1 MYRQNRRR
9 DDFRQETEID
19 KIIQKIGNLQN
30 LSQLDEKEIAKEGG
44 YAEQIAKEVR
54 ELKKLKKGE
63 LKTTQ
68 LRKFFSEIKAN
79 ERVLKEKGWNGIK
92 ADFYLM
98 RPNLAYAKAR
108 NLVPDKFFK
117 LMDVCMKQVDKGDD
131 NQKKENYKRFVHF
144 LEAIVAYHKF
154 HGGS

>member
-9 DDFRQETEID
+9 DDYRQETEID
-19 KIIQKIGNLQN
+19 KIIQKIDNLQN
-30 LSQLDEKEIAKEGG
+30 LSQLDEKDIAKEGG
-44 YAEQIAKEVR
+44 YAEQIAEAKEI
-54 ELKKLKKGE
+54 KK

-79 ERVLKEKGWNGIK
+79 ERELKEKGWKSIEGS
-92 ADFYLM
+92 FYMM

-108 NLVPDKFFK
+108 KLVPEEFFS
-117 LMDVCMKQVDKGDD
+117 LMNACMKQVDKGDD
-131 NQKKENYKRFVHF
+131 EQKKGNYKRFVQF
-144 LEAIVAYHKF
+144 LEAIVAYHKY

>member
-9 DDFRQETEID
+9 DDYRQETEIET
-19 KIIQKIGNLQN
+19 IIQKIDNLQN

-44 YAEQIAKEVR
+44 YAEQVAKAVKR
-54 ELKKLKKGE
+54 D

-79 ERVLKEKGWNGIK
+79 ERELKEKGWKGIK
-92 ADFYLM
+92 AEFYLM

-131 NQKKENYKRFVHF
+131 EQKKENYKRFVQF
-144 LEAIVAYHKF
+144 LEAIVAYHKYY
-154 HGGS
+154 GGS

>member
-1 MYRQNRRR
+1 MYKQGKWR
-9 DDFRQETEID
+9 DNSRQETEIE
-19 KIIQKIGNLQN
+19 KIIQKIDNLQN

-44 YAEQIAKEVR
+44 YAEQVAKVV
-54 ELKKLKKGE
+54 KKD

-79 ERVLKEKGWNGIK
+79 ERELKEKGWNGIK

-117 LMDVCMKQVDKGDD
+117 LMDICMKQVDKGDD
-131 NQKKENYKRFVHF
+131 EQKKENYKRFVQF
-144 LEAIVAYHKF
+144 LEAIVAYHKYY
-154 HGGS
+154 GGS

>member
-1 MYRQNRRR
+1 MYKQGKWR
-9 DDFRQETEID
+9 DNSRQETEIE
-19 KIIQKIGNLQN
+19 KIIQKIDNLQN

-44 YAEQIAKEVR
+44 YAEQVAKAVKR
-54 ELKKLKKGE
+54 D

-79 ERVLKEKGWNGIK
+79 ERELKEKGWNGIK

-117 LMDVCMKQVDKGDD
+117 LMDICMKQVDKGDD
-131 NQKKENYKRFVHF
+131 EQKKENYKRFVQF
-144 LEAIVAYHKF
+144 LEAIVAYHKYY
-154 HGGS
+154 GGS

>member
-9 DDFRQETEID
+9 DDSRQETEI
-19 KIIQKIGNLQN
+19 KEIIQKIGDLQN
-30 LSQLDEKEIAKEGG
+30 LSQLDEKDIAKEGG
-44 YAEQIAKEVR
+44 YAERVAEGVQN
-54 ELKKLKKGE
+54 

-79 ERVLKEKGWNGIK
+79 ERELKEKGWGGIK

-108 NLVPDKFFK
+108 GLVPDHFFK
-117 LMDVCMKQVDKGDD
+117 LVDACMKQVDKGDE
-131 NQKKENYKRFVHF
+131 NQKKENYKRFVQF
-144 LEAIVAYHKF
+144 LEAIVAYHKYH